1 MGKFCSIMNE
11 NITLKEF
18 LFIKKS
24 LGKIE
29 RIAARMAGSE
39 KAVRDTHIDA
49 ATKLVFSRTKEVI
62 G

>member
-1 MGKFCSIMNE
+1 MGKFCSIMSE
-11 NITLKEF
+11 SVTLKEF

-29 RIAARMAGSE
+29 RLATRLAGSE

-49 ATKLVFSRTKEVI
+49 ATKIVFRRTKEVI